1 MPRLLRRLLEPP
13 ITVGREFGAAPET
26 VWDLL
31 TDTRLWPCWGPS
43 VRAAYCSERRIG
55 KGTRGWILTAFGLA
69 LPFRVTAYEE
79 GRFWAWKVAGIPATG
94 HRVIP
99 LGPES
104 CRLLFELP
112 RLAAPYGAVCRRA
125 ARNLA
130 RLLAAPD
137 RGLTSAERRLC

>member
-1 MPRLLRRLLEPP
+1 MPRFLRRLLEPSLA
-13 ITVGREFGAAPET
+13 VGCEFGAAPET

-31 TDTRLWPCWGPS
+31 TDMRLWPCWGPS
-43 VRAAYCSERRIG
+43 VRAVFSPERRVREE
-55 KGTRGWILTAFGLA
+55 TRGWILTAFGLA

-79 GRFWAWKVAGIPATG
+79 GCFWAWKVAGIPATG
-94 HRVIP
+94 HRLIP

-104 CRLLFELP
+104 CRVLFELP
-112 RLAAPYGAVCRRA
+112 RFAVPYAAVCRRA
-125 ARNLA
+125 CRNLA